1 MRCKRYHFLAPDGL
15 SLIPFSIFECM
26 MYIWDVHYCADKYPS
41 QRTWK
46 QRSVQVFNVIVLLL
60 SIFAMVAG
68 TYAAAVTIRDDVASN
83 ATSKPFSCDDNSG

>member
-1 MRCKRYHFLAPDGL
+1 
-15 SLIPFSIFECM
+15 M
-26 MYIWDVHYCADKYPS
+26 MYIWDVHYCVDKYPS

-46 QRSVQVFNVIVLLL
+46 QRSIQVFNVIVLLL
-60 SIFAMVAG
+60 SKFAMVAG